1 MIFLKLYLD
10 LMLGIESKMLIKV
23 NFNNIAESAA
33 NKNVLLVEDKLAE
46 QQNLMIYPNTAKD

>member
-46 QQNLMIYPNTAKD
+46 EQNLMIYPNTAKD

>member
-1 MIFLKLYLD
+1 
-10 LMLGIESKMLIKV
+10 MLGIESKMLIKV

-46 QQNLMIYPNTAKD
+46 EQNLMIYPNTAKD